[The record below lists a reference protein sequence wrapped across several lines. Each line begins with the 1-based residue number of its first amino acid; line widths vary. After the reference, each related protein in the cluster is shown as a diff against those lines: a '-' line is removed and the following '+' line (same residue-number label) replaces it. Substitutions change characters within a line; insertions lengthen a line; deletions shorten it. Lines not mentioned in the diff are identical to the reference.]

1 MQPSSNALQT
11 RIITATFLGLGVLA
25 IGLINNFWLI
35 WLVLGAV
42 YMLAFH
48 EATRLFGINN
58 NSLYAYAA
66 ILWIIA
72 SIYPY
77 SEDLLVISGLIFVG
91 AVAYTQNIPFRNFL
105 PFLYPTAGMLYVLS
119 LYQEYGISAL
129 LWLVVVVASADIG
142 AYFVGK
148 SIGRPGS
155 GHRFGLDEAHHRSRR
170 FQRSFGVVGDA
181 QLEQQVG
188 EPHHPQ
194 PHLAVALDHGVDF
207 SQGIAGHVDGVV
219 EKVDRVVDDA
229 AQLVVIDGRLVGG
242 TVQVGL
248 SVSRAMREASLICP
262 FSAIS

>member
-11 RIITATFLGLGVLA
+11 RIITAVFLGLGVLA

-105 PFLYPTAGMLYVLS
+105 PFLYPTAGMLYILS
-119 LYQEYGISAL
+119 LYEEYGIGAL

-148 SIGRPGS
+148 SIGRTPFS
-155 GHRFGLDEAHHRSRR
+155 ISSPSKTRE
-170 FQRSFGVVGDA
+170 GVYG
-181 QLEQQVG
+181 G
-188 EPHHPQ
+188 I
-194 PHLAVALDHGVDF
+194 AVATAAGFFVGIGIVEDMTQAILISMLTAMAAVFGDLFESYLKRQAGVKDSGNILPGHGGILD
-207 SQGIAGHVDGVV
+207 
-219 EKVDRVVDDA
+219 R
-229 AQLVVIDGRLVGG
+229 IDGYLFGAIVMLIFLR
-242 TVQVGL
+242 GL
-248 SVSRAMREASLICP
+248 A
-262 FSAIS
+262 

>member
-1 MQPSSNALQT
+1 MQSSANALQT
-11 RIITATFLGLGVLA
+11 RIITAVFLGLGVLA
-25 IGLINNFWLI
+25 VGLINNFWLI
-35 WLVLGAV
+35 WLTLGAV

-91 AVAYTQNIPFRNFL
+91 AVAYTQNIPLRNFL

-119 LYQEYGISAL
+119 LYQEYGIGAL

-148 SIGRPGS
+148 SIGRTPFS
-155 GHRFGLDEAHHRSRR
+155 ISSPSKTRE
-170 FQRSFGVVGDA
+170 GVYG
-181 QLEQQVG
+181 G
-188 EPHHPQ
+188 I
-194 PHLAVALDHGVDF
+194 AVATAAGFFIGIGIVEDMTQAILISMLTAFAAVFGDLFESYLKRQAGVKDSGNILPGHGGVLD
-207 SQGIAGHVDGVV
+207 
-219 EKVDRVVDDA
+219 R
-229 AQLVVIDGRLVGG
+229 IDGYLFGAIVMLIFLR
-242 TVQVGL
+242 GL
-248 SVSRAMREASLICP
+248 A
-262 FSAIS
+262 

>member
-11 RIITATFLGLGVLA
+11 RIITAVFLGLGVLA

-105 PFLYPTAGMLYVLS
+105 PFLYPTAGMLYILS
-119 LYQEYGISAL
+119 LYEEYGIGAL

-148 SIGRPGS
+148 SIGRTPFS
-155 GHRFGLDEAHHRSRR
+155 ISSPSKTRE
-170 FQRSFGVVGDA
+170 GVYG
-181 QLEQQVG
+181 G
-188 EPHHPQ
+188 I
-194 PHLAVALDHGVDF
+194 AVATGAGFFIGIGIVEDITQAILISMLTAFAAVFGDLFESYLKRQAGVKDSGNILPGHGGILD
-207 SQGIAGHVDGVV
+207 
-219 EKVDRVVDDA
+219 R
-229 AQLVVIDGRLVGG
+229 IDGYLFGAIVMLIFLR
-242 TVQVGL
+242 GL
-248 SVSRAMREASLICP
+248 A
-262 FSAIS
+262 

>member
-11 RIITATFLGLGVLA
+11 RIITAAFLGLGVLA

-66 ILWIIA
+66 IMWIVA

-91 AVAYTQNIPFRNFL
+91 AIAYTQNIPFRNFL
-105 PFLYPTAGMLYVLS
+105 PFLYPTAGMLYILS
-119 LYQEYGISAL
+119 LYEEYGISAL

-148 SIGRPGS
+148 SIGRTPFS
-155 GHRFGLDEAHHRSRR
+155 ISSPSKTRE
-170 FQRSFGVVGDA
+170 GVYG
-181 QLEQQVG
+181 G
-188 EPHHPQ
+188 I
-194 PHLAVALDHGVDF
+194 AVATVAGFFVGIGIVEDMTQAILISMLTAMAAVFGDLFESYLKRQAGVKDSGNILPGHGGILD
-207 SQGIAGHVDGVV
+207 
-219 EKVDRVVDDA
+219 R
-229 AQLVVIDGRLVGG
+229 IDGYLFGAIVMLIFLR
-242 TVQVGL
+242 GL
-248 SVSRAMREASLICP
+248 A
-262 FSAIS
+262 